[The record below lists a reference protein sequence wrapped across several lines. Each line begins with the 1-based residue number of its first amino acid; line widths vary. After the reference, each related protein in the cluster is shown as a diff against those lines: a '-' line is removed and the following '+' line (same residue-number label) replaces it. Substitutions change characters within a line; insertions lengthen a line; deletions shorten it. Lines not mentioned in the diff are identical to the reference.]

1 MRRMGGRL
9 ANSRSHQAPAAGAI
23 GLALGLVA
31 PSAAA
36 AYPSFGPNDVATVF
50 FINKSDDKNRVDYWI
65 RLDDRCAPTV
75 DDAVVPYWRE
85 FEKAPPVITHSIG
98 MLDKMAYG
106 IASQRVV
113 RRDQNGGDHFMRL
126 KQVGRPIGIATRRG
140 EGGRCIA
147 TARTT
152 IAGVTAELSSIYVKL
167 NGPLSVAYI
176 DIKGRDMRTGKAVVE
191 RLKP

>member
-1 MRRMGGRL
+1 MGGPLATSRAQRARL
-9 ANSRSHQAPAAGAI
+9 GVLGGIA
-23 GLALGLVA
+23 LALVA
-31 PSAAA
+31 PGASA
-36 AYPSFGPNDVATVF
+36 AYPSFGPNDVQTVF

-85 FEKAPPVITHSIG
+85 FEKAPPVVTHSIG

-106 IASQRVV
+106 IAVQRVV
-113 RRDQNGGDHFMRL
+113 RRDPEGGDHFMRL

-140 EGGRCIA
+140 NNGRCVA

-152 IAGVTAELSSIYVKL
+152 VAGVTAELTSIYVKL
-167 NGPLSVAYI
+167 NGPLSVEYV
-176 DIKGRDMRTGKAVVE
+176 DIKGKNMRTGKPVVE